1 MPKNQRSSVSS
12 DASTAVQ
19 AVSPNAAKSADA
31 TASAETMTALHVD
44 IVSGVADEIV
54 SIYSG
59 DELLLTTPLQAAH
72 LGDTLRFDC
81 PITPGEHSFR
91 VVLSRADET
100 VLVEK
105 SSTSQIRAEGSN
117 FLGVHVT
124 RRAKMLVKHESSL
137 EVVWPSTPAPIAA
150 AVTAHAENGL
160 ALR

>member
-1 MPKNQRSSVSS
+1 
-12 DASTAVQ
+12 
-19 AVSPNAAKSADA
+19 
-31 TASAETMTALHVD
+31 MTPLHVD
-44 IVSGVADEIV
+44 IVSGVADEVI
-54 SIYSG
+54 SIYVG
-59 DELLLTTPLQAAH
+59 EELLLTTPLQAAH

-81 PITPGEHSFR
+81 PITPGEHAFR

-105 SSTSQIRAEGSN
+105 SNTSQIRAEGSN

-137 EVVWPSTPAPIAA
+137 EVVWPSTTAPIAA
-150 AVTAHAENGL
+150 AVSARADSGL